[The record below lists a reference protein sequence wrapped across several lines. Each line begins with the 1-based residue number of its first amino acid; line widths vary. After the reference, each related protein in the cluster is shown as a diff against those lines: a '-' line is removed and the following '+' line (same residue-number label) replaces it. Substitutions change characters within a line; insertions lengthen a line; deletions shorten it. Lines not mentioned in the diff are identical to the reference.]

1 MADQATPPNT
11 DPGLFDAYSPAQMAR
26 RVETA
31 GAAKAGL
38 PLLSLFILA
47 LLAGAFIAFG
57 AMLYTLTMTSHGMGL
72 GPSRI
77 LGGVTFSL
85 GLVLVVVGGAELF
98 TGNLLL
104 VMGWA
109 DRKFTTTALLRNW
122 TVAYAGNLAGAVAM
136 AFLAYWSGYMDLGSG
151 AVGATAV
158 KIAAAK
164 VELDFTTAFVR
175 GILCNTL
182 VCLAVWLCFAS
193 HSVIG
198 KIFAILFPIT
208 AFVALGFEHS
218 IANMFFI
225 PVGMLAAGND
235 AYVASAGL
243 PDVGVRAGLT
253 FAGFLA
259 NLVPVTLGNMVGGGL
274 FVAGTYY
281 LVYLR
286 PHS

>member
-1 MADQATPPNT
+1 MAEEPTPPGT
-11 DPGLFDAYSPAQMAR
+11 DPGLFDAYAPAQMAR

-31 GAAKAGL
+31 GVAKAGL
-38 PLLSLFILA
+38 PIVPLFALA

-57 AMLYTLTMTSHGMGL
+57 AMLFTVTMTDTGMGL

-85 GLVLVVVGGAELF
+85 GLILVVVGGAELF

-109 DRKFTTTALLRNW
+109 DRKIATRSLLRNW
-122 TVAYAGNLAGAVAM
+122 VVAYGGNLAGALAM
-136 AFLAYWSGYMDLGSG
+136 AFLAYWSGYMDLGAG
-151 AVGATAV
+151 AVGGTAV

-164 VELDFTTAFVR
+164 VDMDFATAFVR

-193 HSVIG
+193 HNVIG

-225 PVGMLAAGND
+225 PVGMLAAGTD
-235 AYVASAGL
+235 AYVAAAGL
-243 PDVGVRAGLT
+243 PGAGTGLT
-253 FAGFLA
+253 LAGFVG

-274 FVAGTYY
+274 FVAGVYY

>member
-1 MADQATPPNT
+1 MADQATPPGT
-11 DPGLFDAYSPAQMAR
+11 DPGLFDAYAPAQMAR
-26 RVETA
+26 RVEIA
-31 GAAKAGL
+31 GAAKANL
-38 PLLSLFILA
+38 PLLPLFTLA

-57 AMLYTLTMTSHGMGL
+57 AMMFTLTMTDHGMGL

-77 LGGVTFSL
+77 LGGITFSL

-109 DRKFTTTALLRNW
+109 DRKIATTALLRNW
-122 TVAYAGNLAGAVAM
+122 IVAYGGNLTGAVAM
-136 AFLAYWSGYMDLGSG
+136 AFLAHWSGYMDMGSG

-164 VELDFTTAFVR
+164 VDLDFSTAFVR

-193 HSVIG
+193 HTVIG

-235 AYVASAGL
+235 VYVAAAGL
-243 PDVGVRAGLT
+243 PGAGLT
-253 FAGFLA
+253 LSGFIG

>member
-1 MADQATPPNT
+1 MADQAPPPGR
-11 DPGLFDAYSPAQMAR
+11 DPSLFDAYAPAQMAR
-26 RVETA
+26 RVEVA
-31 GAAKAGL
+31 GVAKAGL
-38 PLLSLFILA
+38 PLLPLFTLA

-57 AMLYTLTMTSHGMGL
+57 AMLFTLTMTNHGLGL

-77 LGGVTFSL
+77 LGGITFSL
-85 GLVLVVVGGAELF
+85 GLVLVVIGGAELF

-109 DRKFTTTALLRNW
+109 DRKIATMALLRNW
-122 TVAYAGNLAGAVAM
+122 GVAYVGNLAGAVAM
-136 AFLAYWSGYMDLGSG
+136 AVLAYWSGYMDLGSG

-175 GILCNTL
+175 GLLCNTL
-182 VCLAVWLCFAS
+182 VCLAVWLCFAA
-193 HSVIG
+193 HDVIG

-235 AYVASAGL
+235 AYVTAAGL
-243 PDVGVRAGLT
+243 PGGVGGLT
-253 FAGFLA
+253 FTGFMC

>member
-1 MADQATPPNT
+1 MDEHATPPGA
-11 DPGLFDAYSPAQMAR
+11 DPGLFDAYAPAQMAR
-26 RVETA
+26 RVEVA
-31 GAAKAGL
+31 GVAKAGL
-38 PLLSLFILA
+38 PLLPLFTLA

-57 AMLYTLTMTSHGMGL
+57 AMLFTLTMTDHGMGL

-109 DRKFTTTALLRNW
+109 DRKIATVALLRNW
-122 TVAYAGNLAGAVAM
+122 GVAYVGNLAGAVAM
-136 AFLAYWSGYMDLGSG
+136 AVLAYWSGYMDLGSG
-151 AVGATAV
+151 AVGATAI

-175 GILCNTL
+175 GLLCNTL
-182 VCLAVWLCFAS
+182 VCLAVWLCFAA
-193 HSVIG
+193 HDVIG

-225 PVGMLAAGND
+225 PAGMLAAGND
-235 AYVASAGL
+235 VYVVAAGL
-243 PDVGVRAGLT
+243 PGGVGGLT
-253 FAGFLA
+253 FAGFVG
-259 NLVPVTLGNMVGGGL
+259 NLVPVTLGNMAGGGL

>member
-1 MADQATPPNT
+1 MADQATPPGT
-11 DPGLFDAYSPAQMAR
+11 DPGLFDAYAPAQMAR
-26 RVETA
+26 RVEVA
-31 GAAKAGL
+31 GVAKAGL
-38 PLLSLFILA
+38 PLLPLFTLA

-57 AMLYTLTMTSHGMGL
+57 AMMFTLTMTDHGMGL

-85 GLVLVVVGGAELF
+85 GLILVVVGGAELF

-109 DRKFTTTALLRNW
+109 DRKIATAALLRNW
-122 TVAYAGNLAGAVAM
+122 IVAYGGNLSGAVAM
-136 AFLAYWSGYMDLGSG
+136 AFLAHWSGYMDLGSG

-164 VELDFTTAFVR
+164 VDLDFATAFVR

-193 HSVIG
+193 HNVIG

-235 AYVASAGL
+235 VYVAAAGL
-243 PDVGVRAGLT
+243 PGTGAGLT
-253 FAGFLA
+253 LAGFVG

-281 LVYLR
+281 IVYLR

>member
-1 MADQATPPNT
+1 MADQATPPGR
-11 DPGLFDAYSPAQMAR
+11 DPSLFDAYAPAQMAR
-26 RVETA
+26 RVEVA
-31 GAAKAGL
+31 GVAKAGL
-38 PLLSLFILA
+38 PLLPLLTLA

-57 AMLYTLTMTSHGMGL
+57 AMLFTLTMTDHGLGL

-109 DRKFTTTALLRNW
+109 DRKIATVALLRNW
-122 TVAYAGNLAGAVAM
+122 GVAYVGNLAGAVAM
-136 AFLAYWSGYMDLGSG
+136 AVLAYWSGYMDLGSG
-151 AVGATAV
+151 AVGATAI

-175 GILCNTL
+175 GLLCNTL
-182 VCLAVWLCFAS
+182 VCLAVWLCFAA
-193 HSVIG
+193 HDVIG
-198 KIFAILFPIT
+198 KVFAVLFPIT

-235 AYVASAGL
+235 AYVAAAGL
-243 PDVGVRAGLT
+243 PGGVGGLT
-253 FAGFLA
+253 FAGFVG
-259 NLVPVTLGNMVGGGL
+259 NLVPVTLGNMAGGGL

>member
-1 MADQATPPNT
+1 MADQAPPPGR
-11 DPGLFDAYSPAQMAR
+11 DPSLFDAYAPAQMAR
-26 RVETA
+26 RVEVA
-31 GAAKAGL
+31 GVAKAGL
-38 PLLSLFILA
+38 PLLPLFTLA

-57 AMLYTLTMTSHGMGL
+57 AMLFTLTMTNHDLGL

-77 LGGVTFSL
+77 LGGITFSL
-85 GLVLVVVGGAELF
+85 GLVLVVIGGAELF

-109 DRKFTTTALLRNW
+109 DRKIATMALLRNW
-122 TVAYAGNLAGAVAM
+122 GVAYVGNLAGAVAM
-136 AFLAYWSGYMDLGSG
+136 AVLAYWSGYMDLGSG

-175 GILCNTL
+175 GLLCNTL
-182 VCLAVWLCFAS
+182 VCLAVWLCFAA
-193 HSVIG
+193 HDVIG

-218 IANMFFI
+218 IANMYFI

-235 AYVASAGL
+235 AYVTAAGL
-243 PDVGVRAGLT
+243 PGGVGGLT
-253 FAGFLA
+253 LAGFIG

>member
-1 MADQATPPNT
+1 MADQAPPPGR
-11 DPGLFDAYSPAQMAR
+11 DPSLFDAYAPAQMAR
-26 RVETA
+26 RVEVA
-31 GAAKAGL
+31 GVAKAGL
-38 PLLSLFILA
+38 PLLPLFTLA

-57 AMLYTLTMTSHGMGL
+57 AMLFTLTMTNHGLGL

-77 LGGVTFSL
+77 LGGITFSL

-109 DRKFTTTALLRNW
+109 DRKIATMALLRNW
-122 TVAYAGNLAGAVAM
+122 GVAYVGNLAGTVAM
-136 AFLAYWSGYMDLGSG
+136 AVLAYWSGYMDLGSG

-175 GILCNTL
+175 GLLCNTL
-182 VCLAVWLCFAS
+182 VCLAVWLCFAA
-193 HSVIG
+193 HDVIG

-235 AYVASAGL
+235 AYVTAAGL
-243 PDVGVRAGLT
+243 PGGVGGLT
-253 FAGFLA
+253 FAGFVG